1 MVRTFVSLLAVTAG
15 IVTSAPALAAGELD
29 AISQSPSGFQQQI
42 GSGTTGGPTGPSAPG
57 RGRFGWAGVGYYNAA
72 STGFFGFNLGGALD
86 VFPVMPDLPLAVIG
100 NVGLAFGDAV
110 ILPISVGAAVHYDR
124 LPFSLLGGAT
134 FTLVPHTEG
143 GGTPVGL
150 GLLGMITYPMPQIRQ
165 GISAMAQ
172 LQYHFLDDGFS
183 LFVLDVGLTMAF

>member
-1 MVRTFVSLLAVTAG
+1 MFRTFALLVAAAG
-15 IVTSAPALAAGELD
+15 ILTAAPAQAAGEFD
-29 AISQSPSGFQQQI
+29 SPVSPQTGLQQQI
-42 GSGTTGGPTGPSAPG
+42 TGSTGGPTGPSAPG

-72 STGFFGFNLGGALD
+72 SSGFFGFNIGGALD
-86 VFPVMPDLPLAVIG
+86 VLPVMPDLPLAIIG
-100 NVGLAFGDAV
+100 NVGLAFGEAV

-150 GLLGMITYPMPQIRQ
+150 GLLGMITYPMPQIRP

-172 LQYHFLDDGFS
+172 IQYHFLDDGFS
-183 LFVLDVGLTMAF
+183 LFVLDVGLTMGF

>member
-1 MVRTFVSLLAVTAG
+1 MFRTFASLLVVAAGTLTA
-15 IVTSAPALAAGELD
+15 APAVAAGELD
-29 AISQSPSGFQQQI
+29 SATPTSGFQQQI
-42 GSGTTGGPTGPSAPG
+42 TGTTGGPTGPSAPG

-72 STGFFGFNLGGALD
+72 SSGFFGFNIGGALD
-86 VFPVMPDLPLAVIG
+86 VLPVMPDLPLSVIG

-150 GLLGMITYPMPQIRQ
+150 GLLGMISYPMPQIRQ

>member
-1 MVRTFVSLLAVTAG
+1 MFRTFASLLVAAAAILTAP
-15 IVTSAPALAAGELD
+15 PALAAGELD
-29 AISQSPSGFQQQI
+29 GIPQTTSGFQQRI
-42 GSGTTGGPTGPSAPG
+42 GSDTTGGPTGPSAPG
-57 RGRFGWAGVGYYNAA
+57 RGRFGWAGVGYYNAG
-72 STGFFGFNLGGALD
+72 SSGFFGFNLGGAYDIL
-86 VFPVMPDLPLAVIG
+86 PVAPDLPLAVIG
-100 NVGLAFGDAV
+100 NVGLAFGDLV
-110 ILPISVGAAVHYDR
+110 MLPISVGAAVHYDR

-143 GGTPVGL
+143 SGTPVGL

-172 LQYHFLDDGFS
+172 IQYHFLDDDFS

>member
-1 MVRTFVSLLAVTAG
+1 MFRTFASLLLVAAGTLTA
-15 IVTSAPALAAGELD
+15 APAVAAGELD
-29 AISQSPSGFQQQI
+29 SATPTSGFQQQI
-42 GSGTTGGPTGPSAPG
+42 TGTTGGPTGPSAPG

-72 STGFFGFNLGGALD
+72 SSGFFGFNIGGALD
-86 VFPVMPDLPLAVIG
+86 VLPVMPDLPLSVIG

-150 GLLGMITYPMPQIRQ
+150 GLLGMISYPMPQIRQ